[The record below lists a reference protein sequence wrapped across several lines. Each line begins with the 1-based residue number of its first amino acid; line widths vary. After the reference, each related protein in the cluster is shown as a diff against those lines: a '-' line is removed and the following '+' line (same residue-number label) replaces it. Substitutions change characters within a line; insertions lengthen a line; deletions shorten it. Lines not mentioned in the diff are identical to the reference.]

1 MPRKGN
7 HNNCWGGTSFDC
19 GIVYNA
25 TVEAGGKG
33 YRKPRRQDR
42 QAVLVS
48 VLYWIAGAYALM
60 WAVIL
65 WVRQ

>member
-1 MPRKGN
+1 MPRTHN
-7 HNNCWGGTSFDC
+7 PNNCWGGTSFD
-19 GIVYNA
+19 GTIVYNA

-33 YRKPRRQDR
+33 YQKARRQDR
-42 QAVLVS
+42 QAMLVS

-60 WAVIL
+60 WAAIL